1 MARPPE
7 SPRGAD
13 IPEPGRTGC
22 VRAGSGGPHNSPAR
36 PSKRL
41 VERLSATMET
51 INNSNITALRML
63 RQGNNSANVRSRGG
77 CLGRSKGMSDV
88 LPDECR

>member
-1 MARPPE
+1 VE
-7 SPRGAD
+7 CFSPT
-13 IPEPGRTGC
+13 IKP
-22 VRAGSGGPHNSPAR
+22 
-36 PSKRL
+36 
-41 VERLSATMET
+41 

-77 CLGRSKGMSDV
+77 GLGRSKGISDV